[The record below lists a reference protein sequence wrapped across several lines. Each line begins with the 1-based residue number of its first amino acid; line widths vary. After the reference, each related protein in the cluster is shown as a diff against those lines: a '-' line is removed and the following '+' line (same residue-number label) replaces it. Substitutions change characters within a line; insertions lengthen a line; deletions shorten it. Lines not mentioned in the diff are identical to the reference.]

1 MKLARKLVGPQLV
14 LLALLTV
21 LAATQLWVTRR
32 EQRDLETSTSRLQ
45 QEGLRIQRLG
55 QLFSDTER
63 DLLSVFVSR
72 DETLVRRILSS
83 NRELEQLLSQLEQ
96 GDWTPR
102 GSSLV
107 EDLRRMRPALTGA
120 QDELLAAGRSLSP
133 DERKAAF
140 VRWWFLDQ
148 RANAL
153 LADLSAYNLK
163 RVDRVLA
170 EVREGRRRFDVFLVF
185 LAVACGLTVA
195 GLTFYVLRGVVA
207 PLVELTAA
215 SQQVGAGGTVP
226 RFTGR
231 GDELETL
238 SGALA
243 ETTER
248 MVGTNAR
255 LGEALAARDQFISV
269 AAHELRT
276 PLTSLG
282 LQLSLLKRGVQ
293 LGAER
298 ETLART
304 VAATERQILRMT
316 QLINDLLDVTRIQ
329 AGRLELHRE
338 PVRLEALVREVCAR
352 CAPLLEAGQNA
363 LDLDLDPSVVSDVDS
378 SRLDQVLVNLL
389 ANAARHAPGAAI
401 RVSLVAGADDAVL
414 SVRDGG
420 PGIPE
425 PVRSRIFERF
435 VRMPGSPT
443 GLGLGLFICRQIVDA
458 HGGTIEV
465 QSEPGHGTAFVVRL
479 PRLAPVAPGEAATAG
494 AQKDDG
500 PAEMLPAGPLEVN
513 AGTAQ

>member
-72 DETLVRRILSS
+72 DETLVRRILTS
-83 NRELEQLLSQLEQ
+83 NRELEQVLSQLEQ

-107 EDLRRMRPALTGA
+107 EDLRRMRPSLTGA
-120 QDELLAAGRSLSP
+120 QDELLAAGRSMGP

-170 EVREGRRRFDVFLVF
+170 EVREGRRRFDIFLVF
-185 LAVACGLTVA
+185 LAMSCGLTVA

-207 PLVELTAA
+207 PLVALTAA

-248 MVGTNAR
+248 LVGTNAR
-255 LGEALAARDQFISV
+255 LAEALAARDQFISV

-298 ETLART
+298 DTLART

-338 PVRLEALVREVCAR
+338 PVRLEVLVREVCAR
-352 CAPLLEAGQNA
+352 CAPLLEAGRNE
-363 LDLDLDPSVVSDVDS
+363 LDLDLDPSVISDVDP

-389 ANAARHAPGAAI
+389 ANAARHAPGAPI
-401 RVSLVAGADDAVL
+401 RVSLGAGGDDAVL
-414 SVRDGG
+414 SVHDGG

-425 PVRSRIFERF
+425 TVRSRIFERF

-443 GLGLGLFICRQIVDA
+443 GLGLGLFICRQIVEA
-458 HGGTIEV
+458 HGGAIEV
-465 QSEPGHGTAFVVRL
+465 QSEPGHGTTFLVRL
-479 PRLAPVAPGEAATAG
+479 PRLATVAPDEAATAG
-494 AQKDDG
+494 AQTDDG
-500 PAEMLPAGPLEVN
+500 PAEVLPAGPLEVS